1 VSWEKGRGYARKDQT
16 REYGDGE
23 YVLLDLLSAL
33 RLGGSEDD
41 ALDPVVYSAT
51 CLEGDGV
58 GGACEI
64 VEICLEQPKCQ
75 KRAVDRLLAQVYY
88 EFLQSHGLIVD
99 ADEQVT

>member
-16 REYGDGE
+16 REHCDGK

-41 ALDPVVYSAT
+41 ALDSVVYSAT

-64 VEICLEQPKCQ
+64 VEICLEQPKCLEG
-75 KRAVDRLLAQVYY
+75 RD
-88 EFLQSHGLIVD
+88 
-99 ADEQVT
+99 

>member
-1 VSWEKGRGYARKDQT
+1 MSWEKGRGYARKDQT

-41 ALDPVVYSAT
+41 ALDSIVYSAT
-51 CLEGDGV
+51 CLECDGV

-64 VEICLEQPKCQ
+64 VEICLEQPKCLEG
-75 KRAVDRLLAQVYY
+75 RD
-88 EFLQSHGLIVD
+88 
-99 ADEQVT
+99 